1 MLHHLSRAPQLEQN
15 DCPFAQSKG
24 FPRRRPIRPGLMF
37 SCNIRTK
44 GVTKRP
50 VAKSALRGESRILRY
65 PYARNDS
72 QRVILQRPLPDLRL
86 ILKARSPHRWSGSPA
101 WPWDVDGPNG
111 QRKRYLPIHRNQ
123 TGPAL
128 AEESG
133 VSEGTVRT
141 ARKSTAHDYAADN
154 EPRVGLDGKQRRMPV
169 RQPVRQLRHMT
180 QLTMKPG

>member
-37 SCNIRTK
+37 SCNTRTK

-50 VAKSALRGESRILRY
+50 VAKSALRGESCILRY

-128 AEESG
+128 AEESAL
-133 VSEGTVRT
+133 
-141 ARKSTAHDYAADN
+141 ARGRFAPPASQLRMTTQLITNLASASTANNAGC
-154 EPRVGLDGKQRRMPV
+154 RFGSQ
-169 RQPVRQLRHMT
+169 
-180 QLTMKPG
+180 